1 MLDRNRVALNLTE
14 TYNTVQN
21 IKERNGC
28 VVHIADAKHLIEA
41 DYFGVVSGN
50 QEKDKF
56 EKSGLSYTKS
66 ELVDAPI
73 INELPIALECEFIE
87 YQSDDTGLGVIG
99 KVVRTSVE
107 EANLKDDKVDID
119 SWRVINLEPIGRAL
133 EYPDLMLTKEDYRR
147 LFAFIY
153 QKRMER
159 MPVTYGCSHFLGL
172 DLERELR
179 GWYFFCG
186 AGIHVASIMCNGDIG
201 ACLDIERRP
210 ETIQGNIFR
219 DSFTDVWKNR
229 FKIFRRPMSD
239 FNEKC
244 RVCPEAKW

>member
-1 MLDRNRVALNLTE
+1 
-14 TYNTVQN
+14 
-21 IKERNGC
+21 
-28 VVHIADAKHLIEA
+28 
-41 DYFGVVSGN
+41 
-50 QEKDKF
+50 
-56 EKSGLSYTKS
+56 
-66 ELVDAPI
+66 
-73 INELPIALECEFIE
+73 
-87 YQSDDTGLGVIG
+87 
-99 KVVRTSVE
+99 
-107 EANLKDDKVDID
+107 
-119 SWRVINLEPIGRAL
+119 
-133 EYPDLMLTKEDYRR
+133 
-147 LFAFIY
+147 
-153 QKRMER
+153 

-244 RVCPEAKW
+244 RVCPEAKWCAGDSRHSWDYEKMEPMLCFRDVFF